1 MAQENSIQRLK
12 EQLKIKNQELK
23 KQVRETSRLSDKMN
37 NITVLNKEKVNELLG
52 LIKQKELELKEA
64 QEAVWAAR
72 MSKRKKGPGDE
83 KEDGEETE
91 EQVEDRESE
100 VHEIDPAIVK
110 ELEETKTS
118 LQNLRSI
125 FKETREELKKTSNDK
140 SLLVKEVKRTRKE
153 LDRVKSLKDE
163 VTRLKQE
170 LEQKAGPSYQQLE
183 KEIEGKEAKI
193 EKLERIIKDATQD
206 REDGKLPAEIIFEL
220 RMELNELLH
229 DKERLVIEL
238 DQLKD
243 DNEEL
248 ESKIQTLE
256 DKQVA
261 RQLEGQ
267 IALEHR
273 SSFRTAFVSME
284 GFLVTYSDMITL
296 LLAIFVM
303 LFTMSN
309 IDEAKFVEAIS
320 SFQEKQ
326 VRVTSQN
333 VRLTNQEIEM
343 LERVR
348 ELVKD
353 NVDPEEL
360 VRGDVKTKLIRL
372 KSEEL
377 FAPGK
382 ATLIPG
388 AEETIFK
395 AITNDLKQGVKQIH
409 VEGHTDNVPI
419 STETFPSNWELSTSR
434 AARVARYI
442 IEELNF
448 PEELIV
454 VSGYGEHRPLK
465 PNNTDSNRA
474 MNRRVE
480 IKILKDKEVLKEEN
494 GGKGQAINGQ
504 PVKKT

>member
-1 MAQENSIQRLK
+1 MTQENSVQHLK
-12 EQLKIKNQELK
+12 EQLKIKNQELR

-37 NITVLNKEKVNELLG
+37 NITVLNKEKVNELLS
-52 LIKQKELELKEA
+52 LIKQKEEEVKEA
-64 QEAVWAAR
+64 REAVWAAR
-72 MSKRKKGPGDE
+72 MSKRTSGQGNEKTGD
-83 KEDGEETE
+83 ETE
-91 EQVEDRESE
+91 EG
-100 VHEIDPAIVK
+100 EIDAELENEVIDPKILK
-110 ELEETKTS
+110 ELEDTKNS
-118 LQNLRSI
+118 LQSLRGL
-125 FKETREELKKTSNDK
+125 FKETREELKKVSNDK
-140 SLLVKEVKRTRKE
+140 SLLIKEVKRTRKE
-153 LDRVKSLKDE
+153 LDRVKTLKDE
-163 VTRLKQE
+163 VIRLKKE
-170 LEQKAGPSYQQLE
+170 LDQKAGPSYQQLE
-183 KEIEGKEAKI
+183 KEISDKETKI

-229 DKERLVIEL
+229 EKERLVIEL
-238 DQLKD
+238 DQTKD
-243 DNEEL
+243 YNEEL
-248 ESKIQTLE
+248 ESKVQTLE
-256 DKQVA
+256 EKQVS

-267 IALEHR
+267 IAHEHR

-309 IDEAKFVEAIS
+309 IDENKFVEAIS
-320 SFQEKQ
+320 SFQEKE

-333 VRLTNQEIEM
+333 VRLSHQEIKM

-377 FAPGK
+377 FSPGK

-388 AEETIFK
+388 AEETIFQ
-395 AITNDLKQGVKQIH
+395 AIQEDLKQGVKQIH
-409 VEGHTDNVPI
+409 VEGHTDDVPI
-419 STETFPSNWELSTSR
+419 STEAFPSNWELSTSR

-442 IEELNF
+442 IEELKF
-448 PEELIV
+448 PSELIV
-454 VSGYGEHRPLK
+454 VSGYGEFRPLK

-494 GGKGQAINGQ
+494 GRKKQGRNGE
-504 PVKKT
+504 PVQKT